1 AASLSKGGRHCCGT
15 GDGRPHRHH
24 HTHGDEQ
31 GSQSSLGVNKQSS
44 RSPSPSS
51 ESGHISQLRSKSPRS
66 GESQELRRRSDP
78 TVRRTDKHSQHNR
91 TSSADEYKKGTTT
104 GKATRGARIAAE
116 TDPMHSP
123 FPRISSTPLMLVHQE
138 STSGSSD
145 MTDEGYTTSAS
156 VSLHHNACTWSPQS
170 PVHPRKRWSNNRS
183 NSLEIEDWY
192 DRSLQGSNSS
202 SPRLSP
208 VPSGSRGS
216 PRQFPTNLYVVMF
229 TFKPREK
236 DDLEIK
242 AGWRVSTLETSD
254 PDWWKGKCNGR
265 VGFFPASYVE
275 RINYGE
281 KVCQVTHSLQ
291 LNEGDNGVK
300 LHRDQI
306 VIQMSEE
313 DQHGMVLIRTR
324 DKRTMCPMKY
334 LTEV

>member
-1 AASLSKGGRHCCGT
+1 MKSFSLDTPDPPSALQT
-15 GDGRPHRHH
+15 I
-24 HTHGDEQ
+24 DENAKKK
-31 GSQSSLGVNKQSS
+31 SSSFTNTCV
-44 RSPSPSS
+44 
-51 ESGHISQLRSKSPRS
+51 
-66 GESQELRRRSDP
+66 
-78 TVRRTDKHSQHNR
+78 
-91 TSSADEYKKGTTT
+91 
-104 GKATRGARIAAE
+104 KA
-116 TDPMHSP
+116 
-123 FPRISSTPLMLVHQE
+123 
-138 STSGSSD
+138 
-145 MTDEGYTTSAS
+145 SAS